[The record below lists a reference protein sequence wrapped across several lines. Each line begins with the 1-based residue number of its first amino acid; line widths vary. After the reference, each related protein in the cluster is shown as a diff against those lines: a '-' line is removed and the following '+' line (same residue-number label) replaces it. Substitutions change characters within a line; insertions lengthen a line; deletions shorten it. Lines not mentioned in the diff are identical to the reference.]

1 MTTSGKTAE
10 QTGKNRAI
18 ALRYATEGWGTEP
31 YWQKIW
37 DELLALNVT
46 QHFASQPQPIVGL
59 EANKQFNAE
68 LFAGF
73 PNIAQTINDVV
84 AEGDKVAYVAT
95 LAGTHMGTFMGIPPT
110 GKSIEVSE
118 SFNLLRIDNGKIVEI
133 WYQLNLLKVMQDIGG
148 V

>member
-1 MTTSGKTAE
+1 MTTSEKTAE
-10 QTGKNRAI
+10 QTEQNRAI

-31 YWQKIW
+31 HWQSVW
-37 DELLALNVT
+37 DELLAPNVI
-46 QHFASQPQPIVGL
+46 QHFASEPQPIVGL

-68 LFAGF
+68 LFEGF
-73 PNIAQTINDVV
+73 PNITQTIDHVL

-95 LAGTHMGTFMGIPPT
+95 LAGTHTGMFMGIPPA

-118 SFNLLRIDNGKIVEI
+118 SFNLLRIDGGKIVEI
-133 WYQLNLLKVMQDIGG
+133 WYQLNLLKVMQDIGS